1 MSPVSPA
8 WAAVIT
14 ATASLLWPLLA
25 IAAVFALRGPVRA
38 IVASVGS
45 RGGSV
50 KLGGFEVTVV
60 EAAEQQQVLI
70 ADLQLQLGNLQQ
82 RLDALDKDGASKGAA
97 QDKTSL
103 RASPPKAM
111 PGGAVFGGPPPPPRS
126 PAPAP
131 DPFGPV
137 FAAAPAPDPFGP
149 VNAPAPASAPIPTR
163 GAGKAGLATRLPE
176 RLDELRLL
184 WLEQRPERNAALQE
198 ALEGRGARIVNV
210 SSLAAALDALAR
222 QDFSAVVAGMS
233 FGGDAAAGIDLVK
246 RVREQHPINPVLI
259 YCMGRERVRYG
270 LEALSAGAAYVT
282 SSPTELLRRL
292 SELAG

>member
-1 MSPVSPA
+1 MSATNPA
-8 WAAVIT
+8 WPAVIG
-14 ATASLLWPLLA
+14 AVANLLWPLLA
-25 IAAVFALRGPVRA
+25 IAAIIALRGPVRS

-60 EAAEQQQVLI
+60 EAAEQQQLLI
-70 ADLQLQLGNLQQ
+70 ADLQLQLGKMQQ
-82 RLDALDKDGASKGAA
+82 RLDALDKDGAAKGAA
-97 QDKTSL
+97 QVKTSL
-103 RASPPKAM
+103 PASPEAM
-111 PGGAVFGGPPPPPRS
+111 SGGAVFGGPVPPRS
-126 PAPAP
+126 AAPTP
-131 DPFGPV
+131 DPFGPM
-137 FAAAPAPDPFGP
+137 AGP
-149 VNAPAPASAPIPTR
+149 TPASAPIPTR
-163 GAGKAGLATRLPE
+163 GAGKAALATRLPE
-176 RLDELRLL
+176 RLDDLRLL

-210 SSLAAALDALAR
+210 SSLAAALDALTR

-233 FGGDAAAGIDLVK
+233 FGGDAAAGIELAR

-270 LEALSAGAAYVT
+270 IEALAAGADYVT

-292 SELAG
+292 GELAS

>member
-1 MSPVSPA
+1 MSAANPA

-14 ATASLLWPLLA
+14 ALASLLWPLLA
-25 IAAVFALRGPVRA
+25 IAAVIALRGPVRA

-45 RGGSV
+45 RGGGV

-70 ADLQLQLGNLQQ
+70 ADLQLQLGKLQQ
-82 RLDALDKDGASKGAA
+82 RLEKLDKEAGSTGAIP
-97 QDKTSL
+97 T
-103 RASPPKAM
+103 PPQ
-111 PGGAVFGGPPPPPRS
+111 
-126 PAPAP
+126 PAPVLPKP
-131 DPFGPV
+131 DPFDTILGSAVPLS
-137 FAAAPAPDPFGP
+137 P
-149 VNAPAPASAPIPTR
+149 SAPIPTR
-163 GAGKAGLATRLPE
+163 GAGKAALATRLPE
-176 RLDELRLL
+176 RLDDLRLL

-222 QDFSAVVAGMS
+222 QDYSAVVAGMS

-292 SELAG
+292 SELVG